1 MNVLVITGSMGSGKT
16 TMMGE
21 VSDLLAM
28 RGVVHAAIDIDAFG
42 NAHDPAGSMDLAA
55 MAYRNVAA
63 AVRNYAAEGVTT
75 LVMAGAIET
84 RSELEQL
91 RGAVGAT
98 DLVVC
103 RLIAPVAIM
112 QQRVRGREP
121 GSWQQ
126 KYVDRVEVLE
136 DALDKAA
143 VEDFAVA
150 NDGARPITE
159 VAREI
164 LQRAGWIGPK
174 QGEIR

>member
-1 MNVLVITGSMGSGKT
+1 MRVLVITGSMGSGKT

-28 RGVVHAAIDIDAFG
+28 RGTVHAAIDIDAFG
-42 NAHDPAGSMDLAA
+42 NVHDPAGAIDLAA

-84 RSELEQL
+84 RAELAQL

-103 RLIAPVAIM
+103 RLRAPLAIM
-112 QQRVRGREP
+112 QQRVRAREP
-121 GSWQQ
+121 GIWQQ
-126 KYVDRVEVLE
+126 KYVDRVAVLE
-136 DALDKAA
+136 EALDHAA
-143 VEDFAVA
+143 LEDVSVV
-150 NDGARPITE
+150 NDGSRPVTN

-164 LQRAGWIGPK
+164 LQRAGWAPPSSD
-174 QGEIR
+174 